1 MFFTPEVYG
10 KQDYL
15 VSVDKDDIS
24 ACKEMYAEN
33 CVDYNGD
40 MEELVRLIKPDYEPP
55 LNEYEVLRLYS
66 EIIVL
71 LNNH

>member
-33 CVDYNGD
+33 CVDYNEE

-55 LNEYEVLRLYS
+55 LNEYEALRLYS

-71 LNNH
+71 LKNH